1 VGTRALLL
9 VAALTVT
16 AAGARDAFAQ
26 VGIAGRIGTLGIG
39 AEAAVDLSGR
49 LALRGGF
56 GAGVLL
62 QTFTPATS
70 FDDIDVS
77 LEMPDS
83 WYNVGLDYYLN
94 SAIRIGGGVVF
105 VTEDPV
111 LTGDFGETVEIGG
124 TTLTASEVGTLKG
137 TVGTNRQAA
146 YALIGFGRHSAQ
158 GLGLS
163 LDVGAAI
170 LGGDPSIELSASGGS
185 YPQAELA
192 ELLAIEARRFE
203 DDIKTYLKVWPILS
217 LGVRYGV

>member
-1 VGTRALLL
+1 MRPRLLL
-9 VAALTVT
+9 LLAAL
-16 AAGARDAFAQ
+16 AATGAGGRAASAQ

-39 AEAAVDLSGR
+39 AEAALDLSGR
-49 LALRGGF
+49 LALRAGF

-70 FDDIDVS
+70 FDGIDVT

-94 SAIRIGGGVVF
+94 SAIRVGGGVVF
-105 VTEDPV
+105 ITEEPT

-124 TTLTASEVGTLKG
+124 TTLTASEIGTLRG

-146 YALIGFGRHSAQ
+146 YALIGFGRHSAA

-185 YPQAELA
+185 YPQSDLA
-192 ELLAIEARRFE
+192 ELLAIQARRFE
-203 DDIKTYLKVWPILS
+203 DDMKTYLKVWPILS
-217 LGVRYGV
+217 LGLRYGV